1 MVLWESLPFFYL
13 TLTQRRDQLPFELL
27 KESKLNSIYA
37 NARKSRPHHGG
48 KPAQTPPEDQSI
60 FERFMTKAKGVAS
73 KSKVTMSARY
83 HSARGKRDED
93 SLELLQ
99 DSGSEER
106 FVPSSS
112 RVRSTNLREPPR
124 DIFDGV

>member
-1 MVLWESLPFFYL
+1 MGEFTFLFS
-13 TLTQRRDQLPFELL
+13 TSTQRRDQLPFELL

-37 NARKSRPHHGG
+37 NARRSRPHHGG
-48 KPAQTPPEDQSI
+48 KPAQTPAEDQSI
-60 FERFMTKAKGVAS
+60 FERFVTKAKGVAS

-99 DSGSEER
+99 QDSGSEET
-106 FVPSSS
+106 FGSSSS
-112 RVRSTNLREPPR
+112 RVRLTNLREPPR
-124 DIFDGV
+124 DIFEGV

>member
-1 MVLWESLPFFYL
+1 MGEFTFLFL
-13 TLTQRRDQLPFELL
+13 TSIQRRDQLPFELL

-37 NARKSRPHHGG
+37 NARRSRPHGG

>member
-1 MVLWESLPFFYL
+1 MEEFTFLFS
-13 TLTQRRDQLPFELL
+13 TSTQRRDQLPFELL

-37 NARKSRPHHGG
+37 NARRNRPHVG
-48 KPAQTPPEDQSI
+48 KPAQTPSEDQSL
-60 FERFMTKAKGVAS
+60 FERFMTKAKGVTS

-93 SLELLQ
+93 ALELLQ

-106 FVPSSS
+106 FGPSSS
-112 RVRSTNLREPPR
+112 GVRLTSLREPPR
-124 DIFDGV
+124 DIFEGV

>member
-1 MVLWESLPFFYL
+1 MEEFTFLFS
-13 TLTQRRDQLPFELL
+13 TSTQRRDQLPFELL

-37 NARKSRPHHGG
+37 NARRNRPHVG
-48 KPAQTPPEDQSI
+48 KPAQTPSEDRSL
-60 FERFMTKAKGVAS
+60 FERFLTKAKGVAS

-93 SLELLQ
+93 ALELLQQ

-106 FVPSSS
+106 FGPSSS
-112 RVRSTNLREPPR
+112 GVRSTSLREPPR
-124 DIFDGV
+124 DIFEGV